1 MAAHRGTSTSE
12 AGPISALR
20 EYAARLERTAE
31 DVAASA
37 RAAADDAAQMVNAHD
52 TMLAQHRKMFLR
64 EAFGINPDG
73 STVTDPTFTPPTKVY
88 KSVKTVEQYNY
99 IIKVL
104 SNWGDPAFM
113 DSLHPDDP
121 RHATIRSFRRKH
133 IQGYQYLKKFELEEA
148 VSPDGTPKI
157 YLKEKKSQNI
167 VLHMLDLF
175 DVIHQDHSSHL
186 HLNVDKTSSNC
197 WCFFSPTYE
206 LCKLFIRFCYVC
218 HEGTPVVE
226 ARKGAKK
233 PILSSE
239 FRDRFQAD
247 LIDMRQLRKLD
258 VYGKMQRWI
267 LTVVDHSTALVY
279 LVALPNKTAEFVA
292 AELDKYFGF
301 VGYPEIFQTGE
312 F

>member
-1 MAAHRGTSTSE
+1 
-12 AGPISALR
+12 
-20 EYAARLERTAE
+20 
-31 DVAASA
+31 
-37 RAAADDAAQMVNAHD
+37 
-52 TMLAQHRKMFLR
+52 
-64 EAFGINPDG
+64 
-73 STVTDPTFTPPTKVY
+73 
-88 KSVKTVEQYNY
+88 
-99 IIKVL
+99 
-104 SNWGDPAFM
+104 
-113 DSLHPDDP
+113 
-121 RHATIRSFRRKH
+121 
-133 IQGYQYLKKFELEEA
+133 
-148 VSPDGTPKI
+148 
-157 YLKEKKSQNI
+157 
-167 VLHMLDLF
+167 
-175 DVIHQDHSSHL
+175 
-186 HLNVDKTSSNC
+186 
-197 WCFFSPTYE
+197 
-206 LCKLFIRFCYVC
+206 
-218 HEGTPVVE
+218 VVE